1 MNPAYLLAAL
11 SSVLFGAGDLGGG
24 IASKRASAPVV
35 ACFSGFG
42 ALLGMF
48 IALPFVGGHAT
59 SADLWW
65 GAAAGACGSASLTL
79 IYRSLALG
87 PVIIASPIFC
97 VIGLLVPV
105 MFGVATGE
113 RPSAVAWS
121 GVALG
126 VVAIPLLTLRSEGD
140 QRYSAAHIRTTVLV
154 AALAGIGVG
163 FFLIGLA
170 HIGRD
175 AGLWPLITARLVAIA
190 LFVIAFLLTRRPLI
204 PPKGV
209 RTLAFSVGFADA
221 AGNFAYWRAVQLA
234 PISLVATLVSLAP
247 ATTVLLARTF
257 LRERWTVPQ
266 AVGLAMALVAGV
278 LISHG

>member
-1 MNPAYLLAAL
+1 VNPAYLLAAL

-24 IASKRASAPVV
+24 LASRRASAPVV
-35 ACFSGFG
+35 ASFSGLG
-42 ALLGMF
+42 ALAGMF
-48 IALPFVGGHAT
+48 LVLPLVHGHA
-59 SADLWW
+59 SAADLLW
-65 GAAAGACGSASLTL
+65 GAAAGVCGIASLTL

-105 MFGVATGE
+105 VFGVLVGE
-113 RPSAVAWS
+113 RPSALAWS

-126 VVAIPLLTLRSEGD
+126 VVAIPLLTFRAEGD
-140 QRYSAAHIRTTVLV
+140 QRYSSAHIRNTALV

-163 FFLIGLA
+163 MFLIGLA

-175 AGLWPLITARLVAIA
+175 AGLWPLIVARLVAVGV
-190 LFVIAFLLTRRPLI
+190 FTIAFLATRRPLV
-204 PPKGV
+204 PPRGV
-209 RTLAFSVGFADA
+209 RMLAFSVGFADA
-221 AGNFAYWRAVQLA
+221 AGNFAYWRAVQTA

-247 ATTVLLARTF
+247 ATTVLLARVL

-266 AVGLAMALVAGV
+266 FAGLVLALVAGA
-278 LISHG
+278 LISRG